1 MAAVRFINAASAA
14 VFGFANVRK
23 ILSTP
28 TTGGG
33 GGSAPSVSTGGGAR
47 PSTET
52 PRIPNFNATNQGV
65 GGRGG
70 FGSVRAVV
78 IQQDIKDS
86 ASLDNRV
93 DDLVKI
99 GK

>member
-1 MAAVRFINAASAA
+1 MN
-14 VFGFANVRK
+14 
-23 ILSTP
+23 
-28 TTGGG
+28 
-33 GGSAPSVSTGGGAR
+33 
-47 PSTET
+47 E
-52 PRIPNFNATNQGV
+52 GV
-65 GGRGG
+65 GGRDG